1 VDDPAIDRLD
11 GSLHLPHG
19 PGSGVELDPA
29 ARRQVQEE
37 LSMLFHVRM
46 DVAVPRDLDPEERTR
61 LVTTEKAR
69 ALELQRSGRWVHLW
83 RVVGQYS
90 NISVFD
96 VESSDELHEIL
107 WNLPLFPFMTIAVTP
122 LTEHPSALSA
132 NP

>member
-1 VDDPAIDRLD
+1 
-11 GSLHLPHG
+11 
-19 PGSGVELDPA
+19 
-29 ARRQVQEE
+29 
-37 LSMLFHVRM
+37 MLFHVRM
-46 DVAVPRDLDPEERTR
+46 DVAIPRDLDPDVRTR

-69 ALELQRSGRWVHLW
+69 ALELQRKGTWVHLW

-96 VESSDELHEIL
+96 VDSSDELPAIV
-107 WNLPLFPFMTIAVTP
+107 WNLPLFPFMTIQVTS